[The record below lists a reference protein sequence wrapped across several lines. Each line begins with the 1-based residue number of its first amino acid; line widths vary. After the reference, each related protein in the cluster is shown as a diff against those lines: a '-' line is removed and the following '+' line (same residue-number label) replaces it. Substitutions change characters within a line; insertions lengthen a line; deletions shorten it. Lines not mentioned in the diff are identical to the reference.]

1 MLKICGLNVTSR
13 ALFSFDGSSYRRSAK
28 SRNPT
33 TEVQTG
39 VAKSSKRKL
48 PFYKRLTPGTRQ
60 GTPDKQMSPSTL
72 LLRIDGGML
81 YDKSSDVLQFK
92 KACAHLRADARSP
105 PRLSP
110 DVL

>member
-1 MLKICGLNVTSR
+1 MGLPTDAQPSREIQRVRYKR
-13 ALFSFDGSSYRRSAK
+13 ALQIRPSENWYTIK
-28 SRNPT
+28 
-33 TEVQTG
+33 
-39 VAKSSKRKL
+39 KK